1 MFVVCKGS
9 CWLGGIKS
17 KSLGQPADA
26 GARLPDGMG
35 SKRPS
40 CACWK
45 ALLCL
50 LLMSLAEP
58 RSALP
63 ANLVRRLPVALQGAS
78 NFKPGVPA
86 SVVAW
91 HWAAGTLT
99 LPGRHGWGKMS
110 RVPGFFSSS
119 CKWPGPLNKQKRA
132 GIIMRAFMVKIR
144 IIKDLVAVAV
154 LVDNCTVW
162 CVLPLTDVKKCWICA
177 LAVFLCLSAEGTLV
191 VLAWWSLGRCSEC
204 FTLEFRGVC
213 LESTETHC
221 FNQKTL
227 QSDRHCPCL
236 DEAPNLYQWLQVF
249 PALGF

>member
-1 MFVVCKGS
+1 M
-9 CWLGGIKS
+9 
-17 KSLGQPADA
+17 A
-26 GARLPDGMG
+26 GARLPDCKG
-35 SKRPS
+35 SERPS

-78 NFKPGVPA
+78 NFKP

-162 CVLPLTDVKKCWICA
+162 CVLHELCEFWPREPDGVLSSGNSTLT
-177 LAVFLCLSAEGTLV
+177 VF
-191 VLAWWSLGRCSEC
+191 
-204 FTLEFRGVC
+204 
-213 LESTETHC
+213 
-221 FNQKTL
+221 
-227 QSDRHCPCL
+227 
-236 DEAPNLYQWLQVF
+236 
-249 PALGF
+249 